1 VTASVT
7 DAAGMNIDI
16 SESRIN
22 RRKRVDRRHRP
33 ADQPADW
40 RWVAHTRV
48 PECGVTI
55 AEY

>member
-1 VTASVT
+1 VTAS
-7 DAAGMNIDI
+7 AAGMNIDI

-22 RRKRVDRRHRP
+22 RRHRP